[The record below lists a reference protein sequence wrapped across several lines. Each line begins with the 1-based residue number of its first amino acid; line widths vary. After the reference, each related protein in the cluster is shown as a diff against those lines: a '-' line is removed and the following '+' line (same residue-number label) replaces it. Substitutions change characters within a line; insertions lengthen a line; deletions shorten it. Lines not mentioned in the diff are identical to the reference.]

1 MDTSSPAPLHS
12 VVARAPGRVN
22 LIGEHIDYNGGRCLP
37 FAIDLG
43 TTVQLTRRSDRRV
56 LAQSDASDARDA
68 GRWEAALD
76 DLAPGATDGWGAY
89 VAGVLW
95 ALGEAGVE
103 VPGVDLAITSDL
115 PLGAGLS
122 SSAALECAVAVGV
135 ARLVGADLTRE
146 QLAEVCRRAETE
158 YVGAP
163 TGGLDQLA
171 SMLGSEEHGVLV
183 DFADPGAPTA
193 RSVPMPL
200 SDADLVLLVTD
211 SRVRHSLADG
221 DGGYAQRRRECEDA
235 ARALGVHLL
244 AAATAD
250 DLARVELPEPLGAR
264 ARHVVGEQRRV
275 TEAVE
280 ALEQASW
287 RRLGELMDASHESL
301 RHDFE
306 VTVPATDLAVDAA
319 RAAGALGARMTGGG
333 FGGSTV
339 ALVRTDDVAAVRE
352 AIDAAFSAQAL
363 RPPAHLTVV
372 PAAGARVLSSE
383 D

>member
-1 MDTSSPAPLHS
+1 MDTSSSA

-22 LIGEHIDYNGGRCLP
+22 LIGEHTDYNGGRCLP
-37 FAIDLG
+37 FALDLG
-43 TTVQLTRRSDRRV
+43 TTVRIARRADERLS
-56 LAQSDASDARDA
+56 AQSDAADT
-68 GRWEAALD
+68 GRWEARTS
-76 DLAPGATDGWGAY
+76 DLAPGATDGWAGY

-95 ALGEAGVE
+95 ALEAAGVRL
-103 VPGVDLAITSDL
+103 PGMDLEITSDL
-115 PLGAGLS
+115 PLGGGLS

-135 ARLVGADLTRE
+135 SALVGADLSRE

-183 DFADPGAPTA
+183 DFADPDAPTA

-200 SDADLVLLVTD
+200 QEADLVLLVTD

-235 ARALGVHLL
+235 ARALGVQLL
-244 AAATAD
+244 AEATAE
-250 DLARVELPEPLGAR
+250 DLARTELPPALAAR
-264 ARHVVGEQRRV
+264 ARHVITEQQRV
-275 TEAVE
+275 SEAVE
-280 ALEQASW
+280 ALEQGAW
-287 RRLGELMDASHESL
+287 TTLGALMDASHESL

-319 RAAGALGARMTGGG
+319 RSAGALGARMTGGG

-339 ALVRTDDVAAVRE
+339 ALVRAADLDAVQE
-352 AIDAAFSAQAL
+352 AIDVAFAAEAL
-363 RPPAHLTVV
+363 RPPTHHAVV
-372 PAAGARVLSSE
+372 PAAGARVLSRG
-383 D
+383 